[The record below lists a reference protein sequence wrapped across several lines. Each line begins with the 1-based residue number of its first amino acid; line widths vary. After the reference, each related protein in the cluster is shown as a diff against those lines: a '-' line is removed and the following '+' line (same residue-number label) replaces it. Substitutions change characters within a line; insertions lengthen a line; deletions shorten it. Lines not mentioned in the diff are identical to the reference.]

1 MSIIVHSPKINY
13 SRLSSERGPHGSLVK
28 AKMAKGK
35 DTDKNANRELGQY
48 HSPVIQLVSQIKKSV
63 VSQGYLSFGPTIH
76 TLLVTIT
83 NSSNLIGFV
92 RLFVASLARD
102 HVGVQL
108 QSINCSLNIILTSS
122 HKKVFKAFLSL
133 HFVIVT
139 IN

>member
-35 DTDKNANRELGQY
+35 DTDKNSNRELGQY
-48 HSPVIQLVSQIKKSV
+48 HSPVIQLVSQTKKSV

-102 HVGVQL
+102 HVGVNCS
-108 QSINCSLNIILTSS
+108 QSIAFEYNFNFFTQKGIQSLFIL
-122 HKKVFKAFLSL
+122 AFCYSYD
-133 HFVIVT
+133 
-139 IN
+139 